1 MKDKLNGKQISLV
14 LGEPKHIPEL
24 LKIIRNRKSMS
35 RMREF
40 GRFRKGGWTK
50 AEAKEWVRS
59 WRKRHRAKD
68 GTFWIAL
75 DENGSVAGFGGFVR
89 FNLKARNAEF
99 GYALHHPYWGKGIAA
114 EIYLLALEY
123 GFKDLNLHR
132 IEFMTLWNNV
142 RMRSFFEKAGVPFEG
157 LRRGAVLENGRPTD
171 QAVYAVLRNEWPI
184 VKKKLE
190 RRRDRRRSS

>member
-1 MKDKLNGKQISLV
+1 MPN
-14 LGEPKHIPEL
+14 H
-24 LKIIRNRKSMS
+24 RH
-35 RMREF
+35 
-40 GRFRKGGWTK
+40 GG
-50 AEAKEWVRS
+50 
-59 WRKRHRAKD
+59 
-68 GTFWIAL
+68 GAL
-75 DENGSVAGFGGFVR
+75 DTRAFETADSGASEVVKI
-89 FNLKARNAEF
+89 LF
-99 GYALHHPYWGKGIAA
+99 GYALHHTYWGEGIAA

-123 GFKDLNLHR
+123 GFKELNLHR